1 MKQEQLVDQLRKKDR
16 VALSYLYDHY
26 ADAIYGV
33 VQRIVGQNDVAE
45 EVLQDA
51 FMRYWEK
58 IDQYD
63 PAKGRLFTWM
73 LRIARNLALD
83 KLRSK
88 GMKQQG
94 KSDSISDNVGILDS
108 KLYTET
114 VTDPIGLESA
124 LKDLN
129 EEQRFVVD
137 KLYFRGYTQ
146 SELAKEYNIPLGT
159 VKTRLRAAMVRL
171 RKLIVP

>member
-1 MKQEQLVDQLRKKDR
+1 MKQEQLVEQLRNRDKA
-16 VALSYLYDHY
+16 ALSYLYDHY

-33 VQRIVGQNDVAE
+33 VQRIVLQNDVAE

-58 IDQYD
+58 IDQFD

-88 GMKQQG
+88 GMKQSS
-94 KSDSISDNVGILDS
+94 KSDSISDNVSILDS
-108 KLYTET
+108 KLHTET
-114 VTDPIGLESA
+114 VTDPIGLESV

-129 EEQRFVVD
+129 EEQRFVVE

-146 SELAKEYNIPLGT
+146 SELAEEYNIPLGT

>member
-16 VALSYLYDHY
+16 AALSYLYDHY

-58 IDQYD
+58 IDQFD
-63 PAKGRLFTWM
+63 ADKGRLFTWM

-88 GMKQQG
+88 GMKQQS